1 MRYACLHVR
10 SHVSPDEAAIERTWH
25 IGRGNMPFVPRYN
38 IAPTEM
44 VRVLTRDRVT
54 SELQLA

>member
-1 MRYACLHVR
+1 MPAFMCGRY
-10 SHVSPDEAAIERTWH
+10 VSPDETTIERTWH
-25 IGRGNMPFVPRYN
+25 IGRGNMPFLRRYN

-44 VRVLTRDRVT
+44 VPVLTRDRDT